1 MLVMSYVFL
10 KGRAEGS
17 SFVFSLQIDKTGCG
31 TAKGCFSLP
40 SDCRGSDDC
49 NFLFTYQVSGGN
61 VFMEMSAKQRWV
73 SVAFNEQQK
82 MVGVTAVTKSG
93 TIHHRQPWP
102 QSIPTCMTYSKW
114 RMTLVWMLH
123 NCWKTLSS
131 VCVVI
136 YHLLIEQILLLL
148 FL

>member
-1 MLVMSYVFL
+1 MLEVPHGFL

-17 SFVFSLQIDKTGCG
+17 GYFFSSPQIYKTECG

-40 SDCRGSDDC
+40 SDCSGSADC

-82 MVGVTAVTKSG
+82 MVCVTAVTKSG
-93 TIHHRQPWP
+93 TIHPD
-102 QSIPTCMTYSKW
+102 
-114 RMTLVWMLH
+114 H
-123 NCWKTLSS
+123 NQFPLT
-131 VCVVI
+131 
-136 YHLLIEQILLLL
+136 
-148 FL
+148 